1 MLDTLMKH
9 AKYFTDADSE
19 KDADVKKVVHFYG
32 NGSLFM
38 AEGIVALLAQ
48 NVHTDSE
55 STRSPD
61 NKASKIKPFTL
72 DKALG
77 LLRNPEDVLDS
88 AILKANIDVE
98 ALLEFAQSVIHAS
111 KHDSE
116 DEQKEDPLLNINLK
130 VDKGR
135 IYEQHGAE
143 LKSFYIDDEIL
154 PSEDVI
160 GATLNAKNL
169 LKVLAVLHEL
179 GYDDVQLLI
188 TGRFRP
194 VEIRSYD
201 CAVRTI
207 VMPIRTY

>member
-9 AKYFTDADSE
+9 AKHFTDVDSE
-19 KDADVKKVVHFYG
+19 ENAEVKKVVHFYG

-48 NVHTDSE
+48 NVHSYSE
-55 STRSPD
+55 STRTPA
-61 NKASKIKPFTL
+61 NIATIAKPYSL

-77 LLRNPEDVLDS
+77 LFRNAEDVFDS
-88 AILKANIDVE
+88 AIIKANIDVE
-98 ALLEFAQSVIHAS
+98 ALLKFAQAVIHAS
-111 KHDSE
+111 KLDTE
-116 DEQKEDPLLNINLK
+116 NEQKEDPLLNINLK
-130 VDKGR
+130 VDKGL

-143 LKSFYIDDEIL
+143 LKSFYIDDEIS
-154 PSEDVI
+154 PTEDVI

-169 LKVLAVLHEL
+169 VKVLAVLHEL
-179 GYDDVQLLI
+179 GHDDVQLFI

-194 VEIRSYD
+194 IEIRTYD

-207 VMPIRTY
+207 VMPVRTY

>member
-9 AKYFTDADSE
+9 AKHFTDETGQDAADT
-19 KDADVKKVVHFYG
+19 KKVVHFHDC
-32 NGSLFM
+32 GSLFM
-38 AEGIVALLAQ
+38 ADGIVGLFALK
-48 NVHTDSE
+48 VHQEKDSTKTPSGAVSKE
-55 STRSPD
+55 APISHEKVI
-61 NKASKIKPFTL
+61 NLLGAAAS
-72 DKALG
+72 
-77 LLRNPEDVLDS
+77 VQDS
-88 AILKANIDVE
+88 AIIKANIDVE
-98 ALLEFAQSVIHAS
+98 ALLKYTKAVIHAC
-111 KHDSE
+111 KYDSE
-116 DEQKEDPLLNINLK
+116 NEKKEDPLLNINLK
-130 VDKGR
+130 VNKGLV
-135 IYEQHGAE
+135 YEQHGAE
-143 LKSFYIDDEIL
+143 LKSFYNDAEVS
-154 PSEDVI
+154 PAEDVI